1 MMLKRFDDY
10 LQDNNLTRE
19 ELLDKVSLSYM
30 DYCDIPQ
37 LASLMVKAF
46 GVDTMCFAFEQL
58 IRTRVVMEKS
68 VKVFDPETD
77 EIYGFLVLSN
87 FKINEGSPIKFEEFA
102 LDEFLNGFSQIH
114 GYAFVLDKRLRNTG
128 YDKRM
133 LSMVDYFINSFDF
146 CWLAVDSDLRSNAY
160 WKKLGFKEIF
170 SIPEATFY
178 GRFSYN
184 VKSADIYYKLLF
196 FNCEDHN
203 NNRET
208 REETHS
214 PINE

>member
-1 MMLKRFDDY
+1 MKRFDDY
-10 LQDNNLTRE
+10 LQDNELTTD

-46 GVDTMCFAFEQL
+46 SVDTMCFAFEQL
-58 IRTRVVMEKS
+58 IKTRVIMEKS
-68 VKVFDPETD
+68 VKLYDPETN
-77 EIYGFLVLSN
+77 EIYGFLVLAN
-87 FKINEGSPIKFEEFA
+87 FRIDEGSPIRFEEFA
-102 LDEFLNGFSQIH
+102 LEEFLRGFSQIH

-133 LSMVDYFINSFDF
+133 ISMVDYYISTFDF

-160 WKKLGFKEIF
+160 WKKLGFRELF

-178 GRFSYN
+178 GRFGKN
-184 VKSADIYYKLLF
+184 VESADIYYKLIF
-196 FNCEDHN
+196 FNSEDHLHYG
-203 NNRET
+203 ET
-208 REETHS
+208 GETSHS
-214 PINE
+214 DDDE